1 MTRPRRALRSHRH
14 NGEVYGFQLHAH
26 FGGNLRKTPNA
37 SHRPLLY
44 SRMRALR
51 IIWGMKAVDADTISF
66 VWTSIQQRYSV
77 KRGGSR
83 SCLTC
88 AKCGAMGNCHTSGSS
103 PRSGAGFSALL
114 CSNAGSWTR
123 SRTPGNF
130 SLWAPSTKAQLK
142 WASARYKDSY
152 AIRRYDPAGNT
163 SVDRRL
169 AICRLSERCAESVA
183 GIPRQS
189 FKTTAGKLRHLYER
203 VFTWPT
209 LPAVS
214 CWWGFPW
221 SFCQKPNDLE
231 RWLLFSH
238 NQSCLSLFRLLNIY
252 AVYSCTQHIWNHVN
266 HIWKY

>member
-1 MTRPRRALRSHRH
+1 MVSVLLCFTVTRPRRALRSHRH

-44 SRMRALR
+44 SRMRESRLVRGTEAL
-51 IIWGMKAVDADTISF
+51 DADRLFLLCEPRSR
-66 VWTSIQQRYSV
+66 QRYSV
-77 KRGGSR
+77 ERGGSR

-130 SLWAPSTKAQLK
+130 SPRAPSTKAQLK
-142 WASARYKDSY
+142 WASARFSKESY
-152 AIRRYDPAGNT
+152 AIRRCDISCWKHVCGRAARNLSAERT
-163 SVDRRL
+163 S
-169 AICRLSERCAESVA
+169 AAQKSVA

-203 VFTWPT
+203 VFT
-209 LPAVS
+209 
-214 CWWGFPW
+214 
-221 SFCQKPNDLE
+221 
-231 RWLLFSH
+231 
-238 NQSCLSLFRLLNIY
+238 
-252 AVYSCTQHIWNHVN
+252 
-266 HIWKY
+266 